1 MPPTA
6 GRPHPVDLWLCGHHY
21 RIGRGAVRG
30 RGKRGAARPDSPQI
44 DHVAAPGVGR
54 LHFRGR
60 RTAEGSTSPGV
71 GPKAPLPARPALTRW
86 KEADKQVN

>member
-1 MPPTA
+1 VGTTTA
-6 GRPHPVDLWLCGHHY
+6 SVEALCAA
-21 RIGRGAVRG
+21 GASVEQLG
-30 RGKRGAARPDSPQI
+30 TTADSPQI

-60 RTAEGSTSPGV
+60 KTAEGSTSPGV